1 LLVAMQ
7 LGQRRVAFTGT
18 VKFADVAKVICSPKA
33 AAPGGSAC
41 PTEIVNAA
49 RFRVQTG
56 QGRGSPAVAAGASGY
71 SASTVF
77 DGTRGPGQQFL
88 EAGSFAVAGRSRWC

>member
-1 LLVAMQ
+1 VSDQLWHFSNQSAPFGGLAVPASPIQGAAQFAPNSARGLLVVTQ
-7 LGQRRVAFTGT
+7 LGQRRVAFTRT

-49 RFRVQTG
+49 RFRV
-56 QGRGSPAVAAGASGY
+56 
-71 SASTVF
+71 
-77 DGTRGPGQQFL
+77 
-88 EAGSFAVAGRSRWC
+88 